1 MKIKICSDS
10 TCDLSEELLEKYDIS
25 ILPLYV
31 MKEDEEHRDGV
42 DITPDDIYA
51 FTNETGKLCTTAAI
65 SVQDYIDFFTAELAD
80 CDELVHFHISSD
92 MSSCY
97 QNACIAA
104 NEVDKKVYPID
115 ARNLSTGIGQLVL
128 AAAEMAQS
136 GASGAEISEAMTAK
150 REKLDVSFVVDTL
163 VYLHKGGRCSAVA
176 ALGANLLS
184 LKPCIEVKNGAMGV
198 GKKYRGSMEKC
209 LIQYVRDRLASR
221 NDVDTKRIF
230 ITHSGVTPELIEKV
244 REEVLKHQK
253 FEEVLITRAGS
264 TISSHC
270 GPGTLGIL
278 FLTK

>member
-10 TCDLSEELLEKYDIS
+10 TCDLSTGLIQKYNIS
-25 ILPLYV
+25 VLPLYV
-31 MKEDEEHRDGV
+31 VKDGEEHRDGV

-51 FTNETGKLCTTAAI
+51 FTSETGRLCTTAAI
-65 SVQDYIDFFTAELAD
+65 SVQDYIDFFTEQLAD

-104 NEVDKKVYPID
+104 SELDKKVYPID

-128 AAAEMAQS
+128 AAAEMVQA
-136 GASGAEISEAMTAK
+136 GASGEEIAEAMNAK

-184 LKPCIEVKNGAMGV
+184 LKPCIEVKDGAMGV

-209 LIQYVRDRLASR
+209 LTQYVRDRLAGR
-221 NDVDTKRIF
+221 DDVDTGRIF
-230 ITHSGVTPELIEKV
+230 ITHSGVTPDLIEKV
-244 REEVLKHQK
+244 RDEVLKHQN

-278 FLTK
+278 FFSK

>member
-1 MKIKICSDS
+1 LKIKICSDS
-10 TCDLSEELLEKYDIS
+10 TCDLSTGLIQKYDIS
-25 ILPLYV
+25 VLPLYV
-31 MKEDEEHRDGV
+31 MKDGEEHRDGV

-51 FTNETGKLCTTAAI
+51 FTTETGKLCTTAAI
-65 SVQDYIDFFTAELAD
+65 SVQDYIDFFTEQLAD

-104 NEVDKKVYPID
+104 SELDKKVYPID

-128 AAAEMAQS
+128 AAAEMAQA
-136 GASGAEISEAMTAK
+136 GASGEEIAEAMNAK

-184 LKPCIEVKNGAMGV
+184 LKPCIEVKEGAMGV

-209 LIQYVRDRLASR
+209 LTQYVRDRLAGR
-221 NDVDTKRIF
+221 DDVDTGRIF
-230 ITHSGVTPELIEKV
+230 ITHSGVTPDLIEKV
-244 REEVLKHQK
+244 RDEVLKHQK

>member
-1 MKIKICSDS
+1 MSIKITSDS
-10 TCDLSEELLEKYDIS
+10 TCDLSAELLEKYDIS
-25 ILPLYV
+25 LLPLYV
-31 MKEDEEHRDGV
+31 MKDGEEHRDGV

-51 FTNETGKLCTTAAI
+51 FTAETGRLCTTAAL

-80 CDELVHFHISSD
+80 CDELVHFHISSE

-104 NEVDKKVYPID
+104 SELDKKVYPVD

-128 AAAEMAQS
+128 AAAEMAQA
-136 GASGAEISEAMTAK
+136 GASGEEIAEAMNAK

-184 LKPCIEVKNGAMGV
+184 LKPCIEVKDGTMGV
-198 GKKYRGSMEKC
+198 GKKYRGNMEKC
-209 LIQYVRDRLASR
+209 LTQYVRDRLADR
-221 NDVDTKRIF
+221 EDVDTKRIF
-230 ITHSGVTPELIEKV
+230 ITHSGVAPELIEKV
-244 REEVLKHQK
+244 RAEVCMHQN

-278 FLTK
+278 FFSK

>member
-10 TCDLSEELLEKYDIS
+10 TCDLSTGLIQKYNIS
-25 ILPLYV
+25 VLPLYV
-31 MKEDEEHRDGV
+31 MKDDEEHRDGV

-51 FTNETGKLCTTAAI
+51 FTSETGRLCTTAAI
-65 SVQDYIDFFTAELAD
+65 SVQDYIDFFTEQLTD
-80 CDELVHFHISSD
+80 YDELVHFHISSD

-104 NEVDKKVYPID
+104 SELDKKVYSID

-128 AAAEMAQS
+128 AAAEMAQA
-136 GASGAEISEAMTAK
+136 GATGEEIAEAMNAK

-184 LKPCIEVKNGAMGV
+184 LKPCIEVKDGAMGV

-209 LIQYVRDRLASR
+209 LTQYVRDRLAGR
-221 NDVDTKRIF
+221 DDVDTGRIF
-230 ITHSGVTPELIEKV
+230 ITHSGVTPDLIETV
-244 REEVLKHQK
+244 RDEVLKYQN
-253 FEEVLITRAGS
+253 FEEILITRAGS

>member
-10 TCDLSEELLEKYDIS
+10 TCDLSTGLIQKYDIS
-25 ILPLYV
+25 VLPLYV
-31 MKEDEEHRDGV
+31 MKDGEEHRDGV

-51 FTNETGKLCTTAAI
+51 FTTETGKLCTTAAI
-65 SVQDYIDFFTAELAD
+65 SVQDYIDFFTEQLAD

-104 NEVDKKVYPID
+104 SELDKKVYPVD

-128 AAAEMAQS
+128 AAAEMAQA
-136 GASGAEISEAMTAK
+136 GASGEEIAEAMNAK

-184 LKPCIEVKNGAMGV
+184 LKPCIEVKEGTMGV

-209 LIQYVRDRLASR
+209 LTQYVRDRLAGR
-221 NDVDTKRIF
+221 DDVDTKRIF
-230 ITHSGVTPELIEKV
+230 ITHSGVTPDLIEKV
-244 REEVLKHQK
+244 RDEVLKHQK

>member
-1 MKIKICSDS
+1 LKIKICSDS
-10 TCDLSEELLEKYDIS
+10 TCDLSTGLIQKYDIS
-25 ILPLYV
+25 VLPLYV
-31 MKEDEEHRDGV
+31 MKDGEEHRDGV

-51 FTNETGKLCTTAAI
+51 FTTETGKLCTTAAI
-65 SVQDYIDFFTAELAD
+65 SVQDYIDFFTEQLAD

-104 NEVDKKVYPID
+104 SELDKKVYPVD

-128 AAAEMAQS
+128 AAAEMAQA
-136 GASGAEISEAMTAK
+136 GASGEEIAEAMNAK

-184 LKPCIEVKNGAMGV
+184 LKPCIEVKEGTMGV

-209 LIQYVRDRLASR
+209 LTQYVRDRLAGR
-221 NDVDTKRIF
+221 DDVDTKRIF
-230 ITHSGVTPELIEKV
+230 ITHSGVTPDLIEKV
-244 REEVLKHQK
+244 RDEVLKHQK

>member
-10 TCDLSEELLEKYDIS
+10 TCDLTAGLLEKYNVS
-25 ILPLYV
+25 VLPLYV
-31 MKEDEEHRDGV
+31 MKDEEEHRDGV
-42 DITPDDIYA
+42 DITPDEIYA

-65 SVQDYIDFFTAELAD
+65 SVQDYIDFFNEQFKEY
-80 CDELVHFHISSD
+80 DEIVHFHISSE

-97 QNACIAA
+97 QNAIIAA
-104 NEVDKKVYPID
+104 GEVDKKVYSID

-128 AAAEMAQS
+128 SACEMAAQ
-136 GASGAEISEAMTAK
+136 GASGAEIAEAMNAK

-184 LKPCIEVKNGAMGV
+184 LKPCIEVKDGKMGV

-209 LIQYVRDRLASR
+209 LTQYVRDRLEGR
-221 NDVDTKRIF
+221 DDIDTKRIF
-230 ITHSGVTPELIEKV
+230 ITHSGVSLELIEKL
-244 REEVLKHQK
+244 RTEVMKYQN
-253 FEEVLITRAGS
+253 FEEILVTRAGS

-278 FLTK
+278 FFSK

>member
-10 TCDLSEELLEKYDIS
+10 TCDLSAEILEKYDIS

-51 FTNETGKLCTTAAI
+51 YTEATGKLCTTAAI
-65 SVQDYIDFFTAELAD
+65 SVQDYIDFFNEKFAE
-80 CDELVHFHISSD
+80 CDEIVHFHISSD

-97 QNACIAA
+97 QNAVIAA
-104 NEVDKKVYPID
+104 SEVDKKVYSVD
-115 ARNLSTGIGQLVL
+115 ARNLSTGIGQLVV
-128 AAAEMAQS
+128 AAAEMAQA
-136 GASGAEISEAMTAK
+136 GATGAEIAEVMNAK

-163 VYLHKGGRCSAVA
+163 VYLHKGGRCSTVA

-184 LKPCIEVKNGAMGV
+184 LKPCIEVKDGAMGV

-209 LIQYVRDRLASR
+209 LIQYVRDRLAGR
-221 NDVDTKRIF
+221 EDVDTKRIF

-244 REEVLKHQK
+244 RAEVLKHQN
-253 FEEVLITRAGS
+253 FEEVLVTRAGS

-278 FLTK
+278 FFAK